1 MDVYT
6 YELPPERIAQRP
18 CYPADAA
25 KLLVVDRSSGELK
38 SVVFRQ
44 LTEFLTQPEFLT
56 QKDLL
61 ILNNTKVIPAR
72 IFFNIG
78 DAEGELLIVRKIT
91 GGLYECLGRP
101 GKKLVDGASLTIS
114 AASASIQVRIYRA
127 ESILEHNGASLAQ
140 FFNASLPSDMQATGL
155 PELLAECQKIDFKS
169 GNFLACFTDE
179 SGALIDR
186 SLAEIGVMPIPPYI
200 RDGHG
205 DQQDQRDYQTL
216 FAEKEGSVA
225 APTASLH
232 FTPELLAQ
240 VEQLCSVEK
249 ITLHVGPA
257 SFRPVVRGAE
267 LVPPGQEFL
276 HVESAVME
284 KIAALKDAKATSTGA
299 SSRGRTIAV
308 GTTVVRALESAA
320 RGDLEG
326 ATELFI
332 QPGFEFKAVDALITN
347 FHQPGTTHLLLVEA
361 LLGRDLLA
369 KAYQFA
375 LDNGY
380 RFLSYGDAMLIV

>member
-18 CYPADAA
+18 CYPADSA
-25 KLLVVDRSSGELK
+25 KLLVIDRRSGELK
-38 SVVFRQ
+38 SVVFRE
-44 LTEFLTQPEFLT
+44 LPGFLSQR
-56 QKDLL
+56 DLL

-78 DAEGELLIVRKIT
+78 DTEGELLIVRKIAP
-91 GGLYECLGRP
+91 GLYECLGRP
-101 GKKLVDGASLTIS
+101 GKKLVNGASLTIS
-114 AASASIQVRIYRA
+114 AASASIQVRIYR
-127 ESILEHNGASLAQ
+127 SDGILENGGASLAQ
-140 FFNASLPSDMQATGL
+140 FFKASLPADMQGTVISG
-155 PELLAECQKIDFKS
+155 LLAECQKIDFKS
-169 GNFLACFTDE
+169 GNFLACFTDD
-179 SGALIDR
+179 SGTLIDR
-186 SLAEIGVMPIPPYI
+186 ALTEIGVMPIPPYI

-205 DQQDQRDYQTL
+205 DQQDQQDYQTL
-216 FAEKEGSVA
+216 FAEEEGSVA

-232 FTPELLAQ
+232 FTQELLANI
-240 VEQLCSVEK
+240 EQLCSVDK

-284 KIAALKDAKATSTGA
+284 KIAALRDAAEATSTGT

-320 RGDLEG
+320 RGELEG

-347 FHQPGTTHLLLVEA
+347 FHQPGTSHLLLVEA
-361 LLGRDLLA
+361 LLGRELLA